1 MVTFLLCAAAI
12 ALVALIACRQQRD
25 AEPEPT
31 EFGAAFDALA
41 ADRAKV
47 GEIKRKSRANERLIV
62 AEAMAAKLG
71 PPHDPV
77 EL

>member
-12 ALVALIACRQQRD
+12 AFVSLLACRQQRD

-31 EFGAAFDALA
+31 EFAADFDALQFERERLDA
-41 ADRAKV
+41 
-47 GEIKRKSRANERLIV
+47 IKRKSHAAEKLIEAQRMRA
-62 AEAMAAKLG
+62 MLG
-71 PPHDPV
+71 QAHDPV